1 MQAMEISKTGLD
13 VEWRR
18 LEVIA
23 ENLANTGTARTAG
36 GAPYT
41 ALSLISGPKA
51 AFASH
56 LDGAGGTKSLQ
67 GVEVY
72 GLAPMNVPPRRVHEP
87 GNPQADSDGFVD
99 YPGFDHAAEMTLMLK
114 TSRAYESNIVAMN
127 AARDMYLKALELG
140 RK

>member
-41 ALSLISGPKA
+41 AMSLISGPKA

-56 LDGAGGTKSLQ
+56 LDGAAASSLR

-72 GLAPMNVPPRRVHEP
+72 GLAPMNVPARRVHEP
-87 GNPQADSDGFVD
+87 GNPQADSDGFVT
-99 YPGFDHAAEMTLMLK
+99 YPGFDQAAESAAPMTI
-114 TSRAYESNIVAMN
+114 TAASTNIS
-127 AARDMYLKALELG
+127 
-140 RK
+140 